1 MFFEHVSLRK
11 APFGLGDIQ
20 RGAHCSDQGADADHR
35 PEALRGYSGPL
46 HDRSRRLRHTEMEL
60 EGKSDTF
67 PNFTRSRKDSLTLT
81 LQELNVG
88 VMTEEFEL
96 PLYPKV
102 GFWTIRVVADGQASV
117 EFINSNIPSER
128 PRVLSF
134 YIL

>member
-60 EGKSDTF
+60 EGKNDTF
-67 PNFTRSRKDSLTLT
+67 PTVISFALEKIYSPLPYSSGAERGRDDG
-81 LQELNVG
+81 G
-88 VMTEEFEL
+88 VRAAAVPE
-96 PLYPKV
+96 
-102 GFWTIRVVADGQASV
+102 G
-117 EFINSNIPSER
+117 
-128 PRVLSF
+128 RVLDHQGGRRRTGKC
-134 YIL
+134 